1 MQLCDLIYGYRSHF
15 KNCAPPPESVLWVQ
29 PCVEHHESKQKSED
43 QVLEPRNLLRLATVQ
58 TECVTA
64 EVYNATTGP

>member
-15 KNCAPPPESVLWVQ
+15 KNCVPPEGVLWVQ
-29 PCVEHHESKQKSED
+29 PCVEHHESKQESED
-43 QVLEPRNLLRLATVQ
+43 QGLVLRSLLRLATVQ
-58 TECVTA
+58 TESVTA